1 MNRQEVKDETR
12 YITKTNT
19 STYTDADI
27 ESGLELIRKRIIMK
41 AIRASTEWNLRGEIA
56 QTDLVSITGLLSGEN
71 GYNGEY
77 AFPSDLIKFTRI
89 DLSYNGVTY
98 NRATQ
103 YFMNDSDDSEET
115 EKERNSVA
123 DIANPVVK
131 IYRDSFF
138 IRPLPTTTVV
148 SGIKLKYQKNLAE
161 LTDDTTDIEE
171 LPEFQEIYAYS
182 LAIRFGTRYPRKMK
196 AEWRRKY
203 SEIEE
208 EMMKFYTN
216 RFTRNLQLKTI
227 NEDYS

>member
-1 MNRQEVKDETR
+1 MNRQEIKDETR

-115 EKERNSVA
+115 EKE
-123 DIANPVVK
+123 IVK
-131 IYRDSFF
+131 WMKKR
-138 IRPLPTTTVV
+138 VE
-148 SGIKLKYQKNLAE
+148 QKNFTDAAGLAREFLAE
-161 LTDDTTDIEE
+161 QNVTDVLDPQFSMAMDAG
-171 LPEFQEIYAYS
+171 FSMAD
-182 LAIRFGTRYPRKMK
+182 AIAKVK
-196 AEWRRKY
+196 Q
-203 SEIEE
+203 S
-208 EMMKFYTN
+208 
-216 RFTRNLQLKTI
+216 
-227 NEDYS
+227 